1 MKLELVRIYSE
12 EELNDKLRQTEVLLR
27 KLEQETTDHS
37 FCDTPALKEL
47 WVKFETT
54 RYIVAESLLL
64 DDRYCRDAA
73 QSLFVERYVDND
85 YSDELKDEAAI
96 HNKLIELQFRFD
108 SLLSSQKYKT
118 YYIDKSMYVDNHQA
132 VVEIATDIYSHLD
145 ISNEDDSQKIEDIV
159 AWLNYIYLH
168 ENKWDEVDMNE
179 IVLNYILKEEQRNEL
194 ISTLKSRLN
203 LIEDTAL

>member
-47 WVKFETT
+47 WVKFEAT

-85 YSDELKDEAAI
+85 YTDELKDEAAI
-96 HNKLIELQFRFD
+96 HNKLIALQFRFD
-108 SLLSSQKYKT
+108 SLFSSQKYKT

-132 VVEIATDIYSHLD
+132 IVEIATDIYSHLD

-159 AWLNYIYLH
+159 TWLNYIYLY
-168 ENKWDEVDMNE
+168 EDKWDEVDMNE

>member
-96 HNKLIELQFRFD
+96 HNKLIALQFRFD